1 MASKLSGIELT
12 RYDDLFKTDA
22 EREADRQE
30 RIQIVPAAEVFPYSR
45 QPYTIDRPTPDLV
58 RLMDSIEHI
67 GIAEPLIVRP
77 RDAGGY
83 EIISGHRR
91 DYCAKAVG
99 LDTRPVI
106 VRNYSDEEADI
117 LVVDYNIN
125 REDLLPS
132 EKAKAYKLKLD
143 AMKRQGQR
151 TDLTSAQVGQK
162 LGGRFSV
169 ELLAEQVNESRMQI
183 QRYVRLNKLIPPLLD
198 AVDAGTLKFVP
209 AADFLSHLSEKEQTY
224 LLLVMERDEVSPSLG
239 QAQRLKQLSAEGKL
253 ENNIID
259 LIMREEKPL
268 ERKVTMLHKIN
279 VTDRVD
285 VIHPNRIYSL
295 PAGEESH
302 FTVKEWIIS
311 RIEFVENEIDNIFK
325 YYPSYVT
332 PELMKTM
339 EEILHSAMHQN
350 LGRSL
355 LQTPN
360 GISFSG
366 CNQDVFLKPY
376 YNLMKDLEDVKKMY
390 DI

>member
-12 RYDDLFKTDA
+12 RYDDLFKTAA

-143 AMKRQGQR
+143 AMKRQGQKR
-151 TDLTSAQVGQK
+151 VGTSPQNGEK
-162 LGGRFSV
+162 LKENYSV
-169 ELLAEQVNESRMQI
+169 SILGEQVKESATQI
-183 QRYVRLNKLIPPLLD
+183 QRYVRLNLLIPPLVE
-198 AVDAGTLKFVP
+198 AVDKGFLKLAP

-239 QAQRLKQLSAEGKL
+239 QAQRLKQLSGEGKL

-268 ERKVTMLHKIN
+268 ERKVTIRN
-279 VTDRVD
+279 DRLQKYFPASYTPKQMED
-285 VIHPNRIYSL
+285 VII
-295 PAGEESH
+295 
-302 FTVKEWIIS
+302 K
-311 RIEFVENEIDNIFK
+311 
-325 YYPSYVT
+325 
-332 PELMKTM
+332 
-339 EEILHSAMHQN
+339 
-350 LGRSL
+350 L
-355 LQTPN
+355 LEGWHRKRQ
-360 GISFSG
+360 
-366 CNQDVFLKPY
+366 QEQVR
-376 YNLMKDLEDVKKMY
+376 
-390 DI
+390 

>member
-1 MASKLSGIELT
+1 MKEFIKENALIFWLGVVSALLSVSYALTYNMPDYFGIEGWYSLLNNISVSYLAALVFYVT
-12 RYDDLFKTDA
+12 QVYVPQYKQKLQVYACMRLRIESVILHMGEIFDKLGNKYIKNYN
-22 EREADRQE
+22 REAITD
-30 RIQIVPAAEVFPYSR
+30 
-45 QPYTIDRPTPDLV
+45 
-58 RLMDSIEHI
+58 
-67 GIAEPLIVRP
+67 
-77 RDAGGY
+77 
-83 EIISGHRR
+83 
-91 DYCAKAVG
+91 
-99 LDTRPVI
+99 
-106 VRNYSDEEADI
+106 NI
-117 LVVDYNIN
+117 L
-125 REDLLPS
+125 
-132 EKAKAYKLKLD
+132 
-143 AMKRQGQR
+143 
-151 TDLTSAQVGQK
+151 
-162 LGGRFSV
+162 
-169 ELLAEQVNESRMQI
+169 
-183 QRYVRLNKLIPPLLD
+183 LN
-198 AVDAGTLKFVP
+198 
-209 AADFLSHLSEKEQTY
+209 
-224 LLLVMERDEVSPSLG
+224 
-239 QAQRLKQLSAEGKL
+239 
-253 ENNIID
+253 
-259 LIMREEKPL
+259 
-268 ERKVTMLHKIN
+268 MLHKIN

-295 PAGEESH
+295 PAGEENH